1 MRFGLIVPHIGHTAG
16 AASLRD
22 VAQAAEALG
31 FSSLWTADHVVR
43 PAEISSPY
51 PFNPEHELPLA
62 ADQPYLEIFPTLG
75 FLAAVTQRIRL
86 GTAVVVL
93 PYRNPV
99 LLAKLVT
106 TVDALSEG
114 RYIFGA
120 GVGYLREEF
129 EALGAPPFDER
140 GAVTDEVLEF
150 LESAWYGEQPVR
162 GAYLH
167 PGPYNGRRL
176 PVWIGG
182 VSRPARR
189 RVARF
194 GSGWIPH
201 LYGAEP
207 GWLASSL
214 AEIRAEAA
222 GLGRTTDITTAL
234 FVPMAFTATVAE
246 DAPDAWK
253 AWRLE
258 GPPDHVA
265 GVLRR
270 YAACGVDEVI
280 LMYTGSASQRLTAM
294 ERIAAEVM
302 PAVGQP

>member
-1 MRFGLIVPHIGHTAG
+1 MRFGLMVPHIGRSAG
-16 AASLRD
+16 PASLRD
-22 VAQAAEALG
+22 VAQAAEGLG

-43 PAEISSPY
+43 PAEVHSAY

-75 FLAAVTQRIRL
+75 FLAAVTQRIQL

-114 RYIFGA
+114 RYVFGA

-129 EALGAPPFDER
+129 AALGAPPFDKR
-140 GAVTDEVLEF
+140 GAVTDEILEF
-150 LESAWYGEQPVR
+150 LDAAWYGEQPVR
-162 GAYLH
+162 GAHLH
-167 PGPYNGRRL
+167 PGPYNARRL

-201 LYGAEP
+201 LYGPEP

-222 GLGRTTDITTAL
+222 ELGRTPDITTAL
-234 FVPMAFTATVAE
+234 FVPMTFTSAPPE
-246 DAPDAWK
+246 DAPDPWT

-258 GPPDHVA
+258 GPPHRIA
-265 GVLRR
+265 AVLRR
-270 YAACGVDEVI
+270 YADCGVDEVI
-280 LMYTGSASQRLTAM
+280 LMYTGSARQRLAAM
-294 ERIAAEVM
+294 ELIANEVM
-302 PAVGQP
+302 PAVSG